1 MALRIVSVI
10 MLLLLLLCVA
20 VQYNDPDGPIWMLIY
35 GYGTAVTAMAVAKRY
50 SVLSVLGFAGY
61 TIGFVYWIP
70 GVVVE
75 NPSDLLTD
83 LQMGHA
89 GVEEAREAFGLFL
102 CAVWMLALS
111 IAWYRN
117 RPRPQTD

>member
-1 MALRIVSVI
+1 MVLRIISVI
-10 MLLLLLLCVA
+10 MLILLLLCIV
-20 VQYNDPDGPIWMLIY
+20 VQYNDPDGPLWMLIY

-50 SVLSVLGFAGY
+50 SVLAVLGFAGY
-61 TIGFVYWIP
+61 TMGFIYWIP

-75 NPSDLLTD
+75 DPSHLFTD

-102 CAVWMLALS
+102 CAVWMLVLS
-111 IAWYRN
+111 VVWYGN
-117 RPRPQTD
+117 RSRTRTD